1 MKRFLL
7 AIACMLFGLN
17 LHAQLNITNTSTVAD
32 VVQNA
37 LLGQGII
44 VSNISYNG
52 STGNAVTTQGNVKLF
67 NDQGGNFPFS
77 SGVLL
82 TTDGGNGTVNYDQDL
97 NAIAT
102 NTVTNGVVL
111 EFDFIPTGDTLSFNY
126 MFASSE
132 YPTYV
137 CSGFND
143 VFGFFISGPG
153 FNGPYQN
160 NAENIALIP
169 NTTVP
174 VAINTVNSGTAGG
187 AGNPA
192 TCAAQDPNW
201 QSNSIYYT
209 TSYSGSVGYPYG
221 GGTVALTANASLI
234 CGQTYHIKLAISNVG
249 DQALNSGVFLEANS
263 FSSNT
268 VDISITSDQSV
279 NDSTLVE
286 GCTQGTV
293 TFSRPE
299 TQTGDTLIVVYSTGG
314 QAVEGTDYTS
324 LGQNGIIT
332 FLPGEDTVLITID
345 PIQDGLNEGPEL
357 LTINAYTI
365 TPCGD
370 TVFSEGFTYIT
381 DEPFSEVIVSDTTIF
396 CDNDSLLTQVET
408 INGFEPYTYE
418 WIQLPG
424 GGTYTTG
431 DSVYLEGYQDQTNF
445 YIVQST
451 DACGFV
457 FEDTMEIIVDQTLAV
472 DTTLMGP
479 TPCGESS
486 GWVSAV
492 FSGNVGQ
499 PQLNWSG
506 PGQNSLNGID
516 ASAWSNLSSGWYYF
530 VIEDDRCIV
539 YDSVFVEQENVPVA
553 DFTANPTSGYTPL
566 EVTFTNNST
575 GGSSYE
581 WDFGNGNGVTVF
593 DLSPQYQTY
602 DDAMTVYDV
611 SLIVYGGSCSDTAWT
626 QITVIPFLEMSYQ
639 TPNVFTPDGDDKNDA
654 FKFNPVNAKSIDLII
669 TNRWGNVVFQ
679 SEGDPTKAVWDGT
692 NKDSGNDCSA
702 GTYYYQVTFYGFQEE
717 VVTEQGFIQLVR

>member
-1 MKRFLL
+1 MGSA
-7 AIACMLFGLN
+7 AIGPN
-17 LHAQLNITNTSTVAD
+17 NS
-32 VVQNA
+32 
-37 LLGQGII
+37 
-44 VSNISYNG
+44 G
-52 STGNAVTTQGNVKLF
+52 SFTQGGTPMVN
-67 NDQGGNFPFS
+67 
-77 SGVLL
+77 
-82 TTDGGNGTVNYDQDL
+82 TDPDL
-97 NAIAT
+97 NAIA
-102 NTVTNGVVL
+102 NGSVTNGIVL
-111 EFDFIPTGDTLSFNY
+111 EFDFIPSGDTLSFNY
-126 MFASSE
+126 MFGSDE
-132 YPTYV
+132 YPEFSPST
-137 CSGFND
+137 FND
-143 VFGFFISGPG
+143 AFGFFISGPG
-153 FNGPYQN
+153 INGPYTN
-160 NAENIALIP
+160 NAENIAIIP
-169 NTTVP
+169 NTTTP
-174 VAINTVNSGTAGG
+174 VTINNVGPSSNTSYYVNNLNGTAYGTAIQYDG
-187 AGNPA
+187 
-192 TCAAQDPNW
+192 
-201 QSNSIYYT
+201 T
-209 TSYSGSVGYPYG
+209 TV
-221 GGTVALTANASLI
+221 TLTANASVQ
-234 CGQTYHIKLAISNVG
+234 CGQTYHIKLAICNVG
-249 DQALNSGVFLEANS
+249 DQSYDSGVFLEANS
-263 FSSNT
+263 FSSNS
-268 VDISITSDQSV
+268 VNIDITTEQNI

-286 GCTQGTV
+286 GCTQGHII
-293 TFSRPE
+293 FSRP
-299 TQTGDTLIVVYSTGG
+299 QNQLGDTLVVTYTAGG
-314 QAVEGTDYTS
+314 AAIEGTDYS
-324 LGQNGIIT
+324 ALGTNGTVT
-332 FLPGEDTVLITID
+332 FLPNQDTIEIVID
-345 PIQDGLNEGPEL
+345 PYQDGLNEGPEL
-357 LTINAYTI
+357 LTIEAYTVSV
-365 TPCGD
+365 CGD
-370 TVFSEGFTYIT
+370 TVFTSGFTYII
-381 DEPFSEVIVSDTTIF
+381 DEPFSEVFTQDTTIY
-396 CDNDSLLTQVET
+396 CDNDSVLAQVET

-418 WIQLPG
+418 WIQLPNG
-424 GGTYTTG
+424 GVYTTG

-492 FSGNVGQ
+492 FSGTVGQ

-566 EVTFTNNST
+566 DVTFTNNST